1 MHKNVMAYFA
11 NFVCG
16 TEVLKAVLTQL
27 LLYYTRLLELCKKSG
42 PEGEALV
49 AKDVPTI
56 PEIMYEPSI
65 RRIVAPSEGTSDPE
79 ADAFAG
85 LRSSNTQS
93 LISDDCLSE
102 RCVD

>member
-1 MHKNVMAYFA
+1 MLITLKCCRWKSAIQTMHKNVMAYFA

-42 PEGEALV
+42 PDGEALV

-56 PEIMYEPSI
+56 PEIMFEIKQYSI
-65 RRIVAPSEGTSDPE
+65 IN
-79 ADAFAG
+79 
-85 LRSSNTQS
+85 L
-93 LISDDCLSE
+93 
-102 RCVD
+102 